1 MGRIKRIYFDL
12 MIYTTPDRIA
22 RILRGRLELSTTAS
36 GVPFGS
42 SFGAK
47 EVDLDLLDQKGSQ
60 IEAQVN
66 SILTFVYELPIPSNA
81 RDALQIIS
89 SIVEDLT
96 VASLAVVHFQQ
107 MQNPQ
112 MGGDMGF
119 GAILYRNALYTLR
132 QYVAGY
138 QLDFNI
144 PGLPP
149 PMANPMMP
157 TQTLKLPGVKLKVL
171 TPGTYT
177 RQTTI
182 VTQKNPCPADKINWS

>member
-1 MGRIKRIYFDL
+1 

-22 RILRGRLELSTTAS
+22 RILRGRLEIATTAN

-47 EVDLDLLDQKGSQ
+47 EVDLDLLRQKGEQ
-60 IEAQVN
+60 IEAWVN
-66 SILTFVYELPIPSNA
+66 SVLAFVYELPIPSTA
-81 RDALQIIS
+81 RDALQIVS
-89 SIVEDLT
+89 AIVEDLT
-96 VASLAVVHFQQ
+96 VASIAIVHFQQ

-138 QLDFNI
+138 QLDFNV

-149 PMANPMMP
+149 VMANPIQP
-157 TQTLKLPGVKLKVL
+157 TQTLKLPGVPLKVIQ
-171 TPGTYT
+171 PGTYT
-177 RQTTI
+177 RFYTAVVQR
-182 VTQKNPCPADKINWS
+182 NESSAHKIDWS

>member
-66 SILTFVYELPIPSNA
+66 SILNFVYELPIPSNA

-112 MGGDMGF
+112 MGEIWGLGLSF
-119 GAILYRNALYTLR
+119 TGTPCTP
-132 QYVAGY
+132 
-138 QLDFNI
+138 LDS
-144 PGLPP
+144 
-149 PMANPMMP
+149 MWR
-157 TQTLKLPGVKLKVL
+157 V
-171 TPGTYT
+171 
-177 RQTTI
+177 
-182 VTQKNPCPADKINWS
+182 IN

>member
-1 MGRIKRIYFDL
+1 MQ
-12 MIYTTPDRIA
+12 YTTPDRIA
-22 RILRGRLELSTTAS
+22 RILRGRLELTTSAS

-47 EVDLDLLDQKGSQ
+47 EVDLDLLEQKGSQ

-66 SILTFVYELPIPSNA
+66 SVLGFIYELPIPSTA
-81 RDALQIIS
+81 RDALLIVS

-96 VASLAVVHFQQ
+96 VASIAIVHFQQ

-119 GAILYRNALYTLR
+119 GAILYRNALTTLR

-138 QLDFNI
+138 QLDFAI

-149 PMANPMMP
+149 VMMNPMMP
-157 TQTLKLPGVKLKVL
+157 AQTLKLPGVRLKNL

-177 RQTTI
+177 RQMTS
-182 VTQKNPCPADKINWS
+182 VVQRNESSAHKIDWS

>member
-1 MGRIKRIYFDL
+1 
-12 MIYTTPDRIA
+12 MIYTSPDRIA
-22 RILRGRLELSTTAS
+22 RILRGRLEIATTVS

-47 EVDLDLLDQKGSQ
+47 EVDLDLLDQKGTQ
-60 IEAQVN
+60 IEAWVN
-66 SILTFVYELPIPSNA
+66 SVLSFAYELPIPSTA
-81 RDALQIIS
+81 RDALQIVGA
-89 SIVEDLT
+89 IVEDLT
-96 VASLAVVHFQQ
+96 VASIAIVHFQQ
-107 MQNPQ
+107 SQNPQ

-119 GAILYRNALYTLR
+119 GAILYKNALFTLR

-149 PMANPMMP
+149 AMVNPIQP

-171 TPGTYT
+171 QPGTYT
-177 RQTTI
+177 RITTA
-182 VTQKNPCPADKINWS
+182 VVQRTESEAHKINWS